1 VAVLPPEATYDEF
14 RDYIAGVRGPIS
26 GNELS
31 DLWQWRQ
38 KLQGVRIVTG
48 AAARARMP
56 ADERDLTIRE
66 REQKIVSEAKAQG
79 RNIEPV
85 GSRWV

>member
-1 VAVLPPEATYDEF
+1 MAVLPPEATYTEF
-14 RDYIAGVRGPIS
+14 RDYIAKVRGP
-26 GNELS
+26 LS
-31 DLWQWRQ
+31 DTELLDLWEWRQ
-38 KLQGVRIVTG
+38 KLLGIKIVTG

-66 REQKIVSEAKAQG
+66 REQKLVAEAKAQG

>member
-1 VAVLPPEATYDEF
+1 MAVLPPEATYVEF
-14 RDYIAGVRGPIS
+14 RDYIAKVRGP
-26 GNELS
+26 LS
-31 DLWQWRQ
+31 DDELLDLWEWRQ
-38 KLQGVRIVTG
+38 KLLGIKIVTG

-66 REQKIVSEAKAQG
+66 REQKLVSEAKAQG